1 MSRDK
6 SRNKAKAVKRLSGMA
21 MPERGITSRR
31 RGPRKADW
39 AVWRAMP
46 MVLLR
51 DAVALS
57 LDFEPSSV
65 TMEHLEFAGRLKIA
79 IAQFRARRLLKIN
92 MREHVIHPSLTQVW
106 LPHFAA
112 WARQKPKWALPP
124 PLAEIAQAKLSFAVA
139 RAAGPSNRYA
149 LQAKSWQEA
158 VRALADELHLQD
170 QKAGTWSSNKNIA
183 GRVAVEA
190 IKHSIEGP
198 RGPLSPE
205 NILRAALQGGKW
217 KRPRPKA
224 RGRSRAK
231 LTQRK

>member
-1 MSRDK
+1 MLAALSRRRSKRRLCSKDSMSRDK
-6 SRNKAKAVKRLSGMA
+6 LRNKPKAAKRLSSA
-21 MPERGITSRR
+21 AWPERGTAPRR
-31 RGPRKADW
+31 RGPRKANW
-39 AVWRAMP
+39 SVWRATP

-65 TMEHLEFAGRLKIA
+65 TMEHVEFAGRLKIA

-92 MREHVIHPSLTQVW
+92 VREHVIHPSLTQVW

-124 PLAEIAQAKLSFAVA
+124 PLAGIAQAKLSSAAA

-149 LQAKSWQEA
+149 SQAESWQEA
-158 VRALADELHLQD
+158 ARALADELHLQD
-170 QKAGTWSSNKNIA
+170 QNAGAWSSNKDIA

-190 IKHSIEGP
+190 VKHSIEGP
-198 RGPLSPE
+198 R
-205 NILRAALQGGKW
+205 
-217 KRPRPKA
+217 
-224 RGRSRAK
+224 
-231 LTQRK
+231 